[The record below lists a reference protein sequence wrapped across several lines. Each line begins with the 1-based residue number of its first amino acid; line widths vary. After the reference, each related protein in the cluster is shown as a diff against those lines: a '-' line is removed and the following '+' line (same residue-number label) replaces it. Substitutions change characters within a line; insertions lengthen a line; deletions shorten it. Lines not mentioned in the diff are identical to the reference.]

1 MDRMSKLTDKHKS
14 FCHEYIKDMN
24 GTQAYIRA
32 GYSEK
37 GARVSASQLLSNPN
51 IQEYLAELVEKQ
63 FKKAEVTT
71 EEIIKGIADIAR
83 DNLEETQHKLKAWD
97 MLGRYMNIY
106 EKEKQSEAPKIE
118 IKYVGDK

>member
-1 MDRMSKLTDKHKS
+1 MSLSDKHKA

-24 GTQAYIRA
+24 GKQAYIRA
-32 GYSEK
+32 GYEPK
-37 GARVSASQLLSNPN
+37 GAKESASRLLTNAN
-51 IQEYLAELVEKQ
+51 VQDYLAELVEKQ

-83 DNLEETQHKLKAWD
+83 DGCEETQHKLKAWD

>member
-1 MDRMSKLTDKHKS
+1 MSLSDKHKA

-51 IQEYLAELVEKQ
+51 IQEYLAELVQEK
-63 FKKAEVTT
+63 FDKANVTT
-71 EEIIKGIADIAR
+71 EEIITGIADIAR
-83 DNLEETQHKLKAWD
+83 DNREETQHKLKAWD

-106 EKEKQSEAPKIE
+106 EQEKKSEAPVIQ
-118 IKYVGDK
+118 IKYVGDKE

>member
-1 MDRMSKLTDKHKS
+1 MGNLTDKQKR
-14 FCHEYIKDMN
+14 FCHEYLKDMN
-24 GTQAYIRA
+24 ATQAYIRA
-32 GYSEK
+32 GYEPK
-37 GARVSASQLLSNPN
+37 GADGNGTRLIGNDRV
-51 IQEYLAELVEKQ
+51 QEYLAELVEKQ

-83 DNLEETQHKLKAWD
+83 DNCEETQHKLKAWD